1 MAQPAIVLACQAMRN
16 RASLLTIA
24 RAFALLAAVAS
35 AAGCS
40 HASAMLMV
48 DAPKMLPYQA
58 PDIDDITGI
67 ESDDSDAPA
76 PGPGSAQPPHK

>member
-1 MAQPAIVLACQAMRN
+1 MQI

-24 RAFALLAAVAS
+24 RAAALLAAAA
-35 AAGCS
+35 AAGACT
-40 HASAMLMV
+40 HASANLMV

-58 PDIDDITGI
+58 PDADEIAGV
-67 ESDDSDAPA
+67 ESDDDAA